1 MIVTE
6 KAQQRIDKT
15 LSDKESLRVS
25 VNGGG
30 CSGYLIN
37 LKKETN
43 SDGIWIT
50 HNVLTDSISEEF
62 LTGATLDWDDDPFQP
77 TFKFNIPD
85 THSCGCGNSFQRDA

>member
-6 KAQQRIDKT
+6 KAQQRIDQT
-15 LSDKESLRVS
+15 LSDTESLRVS

-62 LTGATLDWDDDPFQP
+62 LSEATLDWTDDPFQP

-85 THSCGCGNSFQRDA
+85 THSCGCGNSFQRDT

>member
-6 KAQQRIDKT
+6 KAQQRIDQT
-15 LSDKESLRVS
+15 LSDKECLRVS

-30 CSGYLIN
+30 CSGYLID

-62 LTGATLDWDDDPFQP
+62 LSEATLDWIDDSFQP

-85 THSCGCGNSFQRDA
+85 THSCGCGNSFQRDT

>member
-6 KAQQRIDKT
+6 KAQQRINKT
-15 LSDKESLRVS
+15 LSDTESLRVS

-37 LKKETN
+37 LEKETN

-50 HNVLTDSISEEF
+50 HNVLTDSTSAEF
-62 LTGATLDWDDDPFQP
+62 LSDATLDWNDDPFQP
-77 TFKFNIPD
+77 AFKFNIPD
-85 THSCGCGNSFQRDA
+85 THSCGCGNSFQRNT

>member
-15 LSDKESLRVS
+15 LFDKESLRVS

-37 LKKETN
+37 LKKET
-43 SDGIWIT
+43 SADGIWIT
-50 HNVLTDSISEEF
+50 HNVLTDSTSAEF
-62 LTGATLDWDDDPFQP
+62 LSEATLDWIDDSFQP
-77 TFKFNIPD
+77 TFKFNIPG
-85 THSCGCGNSFQRDA
+85 TSSCGCGNSFQRKT

>member
-37 LKKETN
+37 LKKET
-43 SDGIWIT
+43 DPEGIWIT

-85 THSCGCGNSFQRDA
+85 THSCGCGNSFQRDT

>member
-85 THSCGCGNSFQRDA
+85 THSCGCGNSFQRDE

>member
-85 THSCGCGNSFQRDA
+85 THSCGCGNSFQRDT